1 MVQEGKYE
9 GEGKVARVV
18 YVVFA
23 FEPYILHECGQCELA
38 AWQPLRDACLLLSGS
53 VCACV
58 SFNIIAYLR
67 AAYVCVCVCTGNSCW
82 FRSGLGCSC
91 SWFGLFFF
99 EP

>member
-1 MVQEGKYE
+1 MVQGGKYE

-38 AWQPLRDACLLLSGS
+38 AWQPLRDACLVLSRS

-67 AAYVCVCVCTGNSCW
+67 AAYVCVCVYRKFVLVS
-82 FRSGLGCSC
+82 L
-91 SWFGLFFF
+91 WFGLLLLLVWSVLLL
-99 EP
+99 